1 MKLESTMKAEVIA
14 KSSDK
19 SKDGQTTYYRLTIL
33 QGSESGKLSCAQDV
47 YDKVEN
53 RKEYAFITQ
62 FNDEYKSF
70 RIIGMVNDGI
80 PSSATTP
87 GGRSAAP
94 ATATK

>member
-53 RKEYAFITQ
+53 RKEYTFITQ

-70 RIIGMVNDGI
+70 RITGLIQE
-80 PSSATTP
+80 PLKHPATTVP
-87 GGRSAAP
+87 
-94 ATATK
+94 TAK